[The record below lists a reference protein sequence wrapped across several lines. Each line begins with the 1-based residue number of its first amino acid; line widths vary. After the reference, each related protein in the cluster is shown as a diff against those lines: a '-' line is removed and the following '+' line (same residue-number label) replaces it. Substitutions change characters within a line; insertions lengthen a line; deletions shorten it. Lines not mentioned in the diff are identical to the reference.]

1 MVIFLKET
9 EQYLLKEFYTINILA
24 SYILFHAYLFF
35 EDDNFGLDNMAYDE
49 SRDEN
54 WRNVVA
60 DMNEHLELQ
69 DVGNG
74 EDHAN
79 INDDLG

>member
-1 MVIFLKET
+1 
-9 EQYLLKEFYTINILA
+9 
-24 SYILFHAYLFF
+24 
-35 EDDNFGLDNMAYDE
+35 MAYDE

-54 WRNVVA
+54 WRDVVT
-60 DMNEHLELQ
+60 DINEHLELQ
-69 DVGNG
+69 AVGNG

>member
-1 MVIFLKET
+1 
-9 EQYLLKEFYTINILA
+9 
-24 SYILFHAYLFF
+24 
-35 EDDNFGLDNMAYDE
+35 MAYDE

-54 WRNVVA
+54 FRNVVA

-79 INDDLG
+79 INDDLGL